1 MTVLAFALAKLIV
14 GDIVR
19 LEAFYTGALG
29 LVVTL
34 RLEVDEGATPLR
46 ELFFAMPGST
56 KPDFALI
63 EYLGKPVPVPGEA
76 LLSFMVA
83 DLEAGIAAVEAHGGR
98 NLTGAIEAP
107 EWKMRL
113 AFVADP
119 GGHQIELM
127 QTTA

>member
-1 MTVLAFALAKLIV
+1 MTVLAFAFAKLIV
-14 GDIVR
+14 GDIST

-29 LVVTL
+29 LVVTT
-34 RLEVDEGATPLR
+34 RLEVGEGAAPMR

-63 EYLGKPVPVPGEA
+63 EYLGQPVPVPGEA

-83 DLEAGIAAVEAHGGR
+83 DLEATIAAVEAHGGR
-98 NLTGAIEAP
+98 NLTGVIEAP

-127 QTTA
+127 QATA